1 MAIGVLVPIALPSLT
16 GIVVAALCVGGTV
29 MVNTMTGIQE
39 ARRIAGA
46 HARPL
51 IGAMTA
57 AFAIGQIIG
66 PLLVAGLVHV
76 PGGFSWALA
85 ISALPLLA
93 AAYLLST
100 LRDSL

>member
-1 MAIGVLVPIALPSLT
+1 
-16 GIVVAALCVGGTV
+16 

-39 ARRIAGA
+39 ARRVAGA
-46 HARPL
+46 HARSL

-57 AFAIGQIIG
+57 AFAIGQIVG

-85 ISALPLLA
+85 ISAVPLVI
-93 AAYLLST
+93 AAYVLST
-100 LRDSL
+100 RRDELPNARHSIAP